1 MLQFDVTH
9 ALPFLP
15 KNWMSSRLDGLT
27 EACNLLERGNG
38 LGGQF
43 TGWVK
48 LPETYDRQEVQRLLQ
63 TAQIIRKQSDVLIV
77 IGIGGSYLGAR
88 ALLELLASPHYN
100 LLARKTPQIFFTGN
114 TLSSDAMTELLELR
128 PATGTSRSTSS
139 PSPAPPPSP
148 PSPSASSGSCWRR
161 NTAKTGPETA
171 STPPPTRHEGAL
183 QGLGRARRVT
193 PGVRRA
199 RQHRRALQRAHRR
212 GPAAPSPW
220 RALTSRTS

>member
-77 IGIGGSYLGAR
+77 IGIGGSYLGSR

-114 TLSSDAMTELLELR
+114 TLSSDAMTELLDYVR
-128 PATGTSRSTSS
+128 DRDFSINVVSK
-139 PSPAPPPSP
+139 
-148 PSPSASSGSCWRR
+148 SGD
-161 NTAKTGPETA
+161 TTETA
-171 STPPPTRHEGAL
+171 IAFLLFRQLLEEKYIVFSFLLNCRTPA
-183 QGLGRARRVT
+183 
-193 PGVRRA
+193 
-199 RQHRRALQRAHRR
+199 
-212 GPAAPSPW
+212 
-220 RALTSRTS
+220 

>member
-1 MLQFDVTH
+1 
-9 ALPFLP
+9 
-15 KNWMSSRLDGLT
+15 MSSRLDGLT

-77 IGIGGSYLGAR
+77 IGIGGSYLGSR

-114 TLSSDAMTELLELR
+114 TLSSDAMTELLDYVRGEAARLGMTPNAGEIIGGHFIAVRFGCWKNVVTAAGLVPPKKQKPLPKRQIFKEELR
-128 PATGTSRSTSS
+128 CQARERAYTEQQNSS
-139 PSPAPPPSP
+139 
-148 PSPSASSGSCWRR
+148 
-161 NTAKTGPETA
+161 E
-171 STPPPTRHEGAL
+171 
-183 QGLGRARRVT
+183 
-193 PGVRRA
+193 
-199 RQHRRALQRAHRR
+199 
-212 GPAAPSPW
+212 
-220 RALTSRTS
+220 